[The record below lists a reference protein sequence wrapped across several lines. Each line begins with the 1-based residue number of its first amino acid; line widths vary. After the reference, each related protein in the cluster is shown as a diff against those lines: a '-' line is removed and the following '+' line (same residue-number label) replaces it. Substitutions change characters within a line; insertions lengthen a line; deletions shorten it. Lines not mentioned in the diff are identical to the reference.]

1 MWGWGCK
8 KQEDWL
14 AAVHVS
20 SCTVTAPHFRDAQS
34 FCSTPPTLSN
44 YLKQGADRTSLWAH
58 WQPLLTA
65 LSRFSCCCVKAK
77 TAAAADRSLHGK
89 WLEKHHCSLFF
100 RDLTLKL
107 SFQWASVGSL
117 PDCHC
122 VAENKCFTGRQHC
135 YSKTPPKAHWFLCE
149 STQVVTNLTESVLTE
164 STC

>member
-1 MWGWGCK
+1 MR
-8 KQEDWL
+8 
-14 AAVHVS
+14 VS

-34 FCSTPPTLSN
+34 FCSTPPTPSN

-77 TAAAADRSLHGK
+77 TAAADRSLHGK
-89 WLEKHHCSLFF
+89 QLEKDHCSLFF

-107 SFQWASVGSL
+107 SFQWVSVGSL

-122 VAENKCFTGRQHC
+122 VAENNCFTGRQHC
-135 YSKTPPKAHWFLCE
+135 YSKTHLRHVDFCVKAPKLS
-149 STQVVTNLTESVLTE
+149 STLGECADWEYMPTLYIQS
-164 STC
+164 